1 MPYKKSLKTQKLEQK
16 KKRSI
21 ILNSGQKKKVKKK
34 NPTPEP
40 NIKITVD
47 PEKKSD
53 NEK

>member
-34 NPTPEP
+34 KP
-40 NIKITVD
+40 NSRTKYKDYSGPRKEIR
-47 PEKKSD
+47 
-53 NEK
+53 